1 MIDEE
6 GQDGLEDELDS
17 DESSDFPKNDTSV
30 VLQIIFPKNMGR
42 AKVVA

>member
-17 DESSDFPKNDTSV
+17 DESSDFPKNDTS
-30 VLQIIFPKNMGR
+30 LSLKLFSQKI
-42 AKVVA
+42 